1 MPHFIGGFMYGMTAE
16 NNLDEITA
24 CVTGAE
30 MMYPEVEFAL
40 AELAK
45 GGWDNE
51 VQAILEFGIVVL
63 QIPQALHTCKNMG
76 DDLAA
81 IGDWSKIFLN
91 PKELTATVTKHYA
104 LHRKAIQ
111 ADIAAD
117 KAHWAAEE
125 WWAAGLVTADLMTIA
140 VGPITPVYPTS
151 MVSNN
156 AMAVPD
162 LVAGLIY
169 GFTGDNEL
177 PEIEACYTGGVQ
189 VQADAELLLTD
200 LQNMDV
206 INAYK
211 HVNALK
217 ADMHD
222 AMTKCTGMDEDMA
235 RIEAWAEIFTN
246 PKELTVTVLKNWLL
260 HKRGIKKDITQ
271 EKVDWAAGDYFSA
284 GVDTADALVKL
295 IGPVA

>member
-1 MPHFIGGFMYGMTAE
+1 MPHFLGGFMYGMTAE
-16 NNLDEITA
+16 NNLKEIEA
-24 CVTGAE
+24 CYQGGA
-30 MMYPEVEFAL
+30 MMYPEIEFAL
-40 AELAK
+40 SELSK

-63 QIPQALHTCKNMG
+63 QIPQALHTCENMG

-81 IGDWSKIFLN
+81 IGEWAQIFTN
-91 PKELTATVTKHYA
+91 PAELTATITKHYA

-125 WWAAGLVTADLMTIA
+125 WWKAGLVTADLLTIA

-151 MVSNN
+151 MVGCDLL
-156 AMAVPD
+156 AVPD
-162 LVAGLIY
+162 FVAGLIY
-169 GFTGDNEL
+169 GFTGDNNLEEL
-177 PEIEACYTGGVQ
+177 EACYEGGVQ
-189 VQADAELLLTD
+189 VQVDAENLLAD
-200 LQNMDV
+200 LESLDV
-206 INAYK
+206 VNAYK

-217 ADMHD
+217 ADIKD
-222 AMTKCTGMDEDMA
+222 ATTKCTGMDEDIA

-246 PKELTVTVLKNWLL
+246 PKELTVTVTKNWLL
-260 HKRGIKKDITQ
+260 HKRGIKKDIAQ

-295 IGPVA
+295 IGPVE

>member
-1 MPHFIGGFMYGMTAE
+1 MPHFLGGFLYGMTAE
-16 NNLDEITA
+16 NHLQEIEA
-24 CVTGAE
+24 CYSGAE
-30 MMYPEVEFAL
+30 IMYPEIEFAL

-63 QIPQALHTCKNMG
+63 QVPQALHTCENMG

-81 IGDWSKIFLN
+81 IGEWAQIFLN

-125 WWAAGLVTADLMTIA
+125 WWQAGIVSADLMTLAI
-140 VGPITPVYPTS
+140 GPINPVYPTD
-151 MVSNN
+151 MVSL
-156 AMAVPD
+156 APLAVPD
-162 LVAGLIY
+162 FVAGLIY
-169 GFTGDNEL
+169 GFTGDNDLEEL
-177 PEIEACYTGGVQ
+177 EACYNGGIQVQ
-189 VQADAELLLTD
+189 VDAENLLAD
-200 LQNMDV
+200 LKNMDV
-206 INAYK
+206 VQAYK
-211 HVNALK
+211 HVQALK
-217 ADMHD
+217 TDLKD
-222 AMTKCTGMDEDMA
+222 ATTKCTGMDEDLA

-246 PKELTVTVLKNWLL
+246 PKELTITVSKNWLL
-260 HKRGIKKDITQ
+260 HKRGIEKDIAQ
-271 EKVDWAAGDYFSA
+271 EKVDWAAGNYFSA